1 MGPAQGL
8 LAPAPGFNAPPIVR
22 WVPKKRGFRP
32 IVKIAKWAD
41 QGKLGAKQKAP
52 PAGFIFFDVWFF
64 LCFSAVFRPVLF
76 CSFLLLC
83 LFFLILVFHPNKSNR
98 WGEDPQLTKLFYN
111 F

>member
-1 MGPAQGL
+1 MGPEETRLQAHCEDCQVGRSRK
-8 LAPAPGFNAPPIVR
+8 AGSQAE
-22 WVPKKRGFRP
+22 
-32 IVKIAKWAD
+32 
-41 QGKLGAKQKAP
+41 GAWRVSFSLMY
-52 PAGFIFFDVWFF
+52 G
-64 LCFSAVFRPVLF
+64 FSAVFRPVLF